1 MNRWSKSRSA
11 RLFLGVCAVFG
22 VISGAA
28 PDAHARQS
36 VIAHIDLSKP
46 ITEVPQE
53 MPPLFASEMPSSFKD
68 LLVRLRDARE
78 DKNVVAVILNVENA
92 ALGMAQMEEVRKS
105 VEKIKAAGKPVYV
118 HADGIATGEYAL
130 ASCASDISITPTG
143 DVWLTGIY
151 GESPYLRGM
160 LDKMGVVPDFLQ
172 CGDFKSAGEMF
183 MRTGPSE
190 SAEKME
196 NWLIDSIY
204 DSLVGMIAQGRGS
217 TPDKVKALIDGGP
230 YTAEDALK
238 AGVIDAVE
246 HRQDFIARLK
256 SKYGESV
263 EIRRNYGEKD
273 ALGDIP
279 ADPFTLL
286 SKIFQMMLEEP
297 EESNKPVVAIV
308 YVEGAIQPG
317 EAEYS
322 PFGGSDG
329 AYSTTIRKALDKVA
343 DHESVKAV
351 VLRVDSPGGSALAS
365 EIILDAVKRVQAKG
379 KPVIV
384 SMGNVAGSGGYYVS
398 CSGDAIFADAT
409 TITASIGVIGGKLAT
424 TGGWNKLGI
433 NWHGYQRGKMA
444 GMMSS
449 ASIWNDEERA
459 RMTKY
464 MQDIYDIFKGHVTK
478 YRGSKLTKP
487 IDELAGGRV
496 FTGEQ
501 ALKLGLV
508 DQIGGLADAV
518 AYAADKANIEDFD
531 LRTYPEAPNMFK
543 MMFGGGDDEEYA
555 ESRAGATLF
564 AADSPLV
571 REVHALAQTLDPV
584 RAAALIRAV
593 KKLQL
598 IQTEGV
604 VTIMPQEWVIR

>member
-11 RLFLGVCAVFG
+11 RLFFGVCAVFG

-28 PDAHARQS
+28 PDTHARQS
-36 VIAHIDLSKP
+36 VIAHVDLSKP

-92 ALGMAQMEEVRKS
+92 ALGLAQMEEVRKS

-196 NWLIDSIY
+196 NWLFDSIY

-256 SKYGESV
+256 
-263 EIRRNYGEKD
+263 
-273 ALGDIP
+273 
-279 ADPFTLL
+279 
-286 SKIFQMMLEEP
+286 
-297 EESNKPVVAIV
+297 
-308 YVEGAIQPG
+308 
-317 EAEYS
+317 
-322 PFGGSDG
+322 
-329 AYSTTIRKALDKVA
+329 
-343 DHESVKAV
+343 
-351 VLRVDSPGGSALAS
+351 
-365 EIILDAVKRVQAKG
+365 
-379 KPVIV
+379 
-384 SMGNVAGSGGYYVS
+384 
-398 CSGDAIFADAT
+398 
-409 TITASIGVIGGKLAT
+409 
-424 TGGWNKLGI
+424 
-433 NWHGYQRGKMA
+433 
-444 GMMSS
+444 
-449 ASIWNDEERA
+449 
-459 RMTKY
+459 
-464 MQDIYDIFKGHVTK
+464 
-478 YRGSKLTKP
+478 
-487 IDELAGGRV
+487 
-496 FTGEQ
+496 
-501 ALKLGLV
+501 
-508 DQIGGLADAV
+508 
-518 AYAADKANIEDFD
+518 
-531 LRTYPEAPNMFK
+531 
-543 MMFGGGDDEEYA
+543 
-555 ESRAGATLF
+555 
-564 AADSPLV
+564 
-571 REVHALAQTLDPV
+571 
-584 RAAALIRAV
+584 
-593 KKLQL
+593 
-598 IQTEGV
+598 
-604 VTIMPQEWVIR
+604 